1 MTTDL
6 DMLARAT
13 EMMTEAASF
22 IEPESLV
29 LPTPCDGWDVAEL
42 LDHVTGG
49 NRFTVQI
56 LQGHTADYA
65 LAAAI
70 ASFDSDGSPSD
81 ALVESAADQLR
92 TCVADGVLAG
102 TFHHVVGDLAGEQV
116 LRLRVH
122 DVCIHVW
129 DLLQAVN
136 PKKGLDPVYVRWAID
151 ELAKP
156 DSLTAQ
162 HMAKGYP
169 NPGKPY
175 ELLLAFGRRRTSA
188 AEHLRR
194 DL

>member
-22 IEPESLV
+22 VEPGSLT

-56 LQGHTADYA
+56 LQGHTADDA
-65 LAAAI
+65 LVATI
-70 ASFDSDGSPSD
+70 ASFDSDKSPSD
-81 ALVESAADQLR
+81 ALAESAAAQLR
-92 TCVADGVLAG
+92 ACKADGVLAG
-102 TFHHVVGDLAGEQV
+102 TFHHVVGDLTGEQV

-162 HMAKGYP
+162 HMATSYP
-169 NPGKPY
+169 NPGTSY

-188 AEHLRR
+188 AEHLRG